1 MIKANVNTE
10 RKILINNKTFLDFS
24 KDIFTEYLIDY
35 KDAPIEVKAFVVDLV
50 VEITAKFYKKLFDVN
65 INDDINIK
73 EVNE

>member
-50 VEITAKFYKKLFDVN
+50 VEITAKFDKKLFDVN